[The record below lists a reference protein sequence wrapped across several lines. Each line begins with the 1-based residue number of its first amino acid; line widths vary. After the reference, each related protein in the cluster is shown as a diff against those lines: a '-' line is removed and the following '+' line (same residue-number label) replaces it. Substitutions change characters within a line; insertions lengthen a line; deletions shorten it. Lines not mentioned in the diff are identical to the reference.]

1 MPLIRNGRELAD
13 IWTFLAEP
21 GDPAD
26 IAPDAP
32 VSLPLA
38 AFLEA
43 GEAWTARPGP
53 LGVRLAP
60 GDDPETLAPHLGHL
74 ALIEIAFPKYTDGRG
89 YSQAQ
94 LLRRRHRY
102 QGELRAVGQVL
113 RDQVLYMHRSGFDA
127 FVTERADLAS
137 VLEALT
143 EVSAYYQPAADRA
156 PSVFA
161 LRAERKARHAA

>member
-13 IWTFLAEP
+13 IWTFLVEP
-21 GDPAD
+21 GAPAD
-26 IAPDAP
+26 TAPDAP

-43 GEAWTARPGP
+43 AGAWTARPGP

-60 GDDPETLAPHLGHL
+60 ADEPEALVPHLGRL
-74 ALIEIAFPKYTDGRG
+74 TLIEVDFPRYTDGRG

-94 LLRRRHRY
+94 LLRRRYRY
-102 QGELRAVGQVL
+102 TGELRAVGQVL

-127 FVTERADLAS
+127 FVTERADLTS

-143 EVSAYYQPAADRA
+143 EMSAYYQPAADRA

-161 LRAERKARHAA
+161 LRAASRGCHAA